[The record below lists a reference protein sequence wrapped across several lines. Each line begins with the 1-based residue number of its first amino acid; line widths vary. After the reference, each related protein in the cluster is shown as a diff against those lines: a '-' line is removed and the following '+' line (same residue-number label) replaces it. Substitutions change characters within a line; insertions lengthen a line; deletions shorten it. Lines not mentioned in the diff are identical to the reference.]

1 MSKSRVIIILGVL
14 VALLPL
20 VGFPR
25 AWEAFFQIL
34 AGLSIV
40 LVSVW
45 STIDKKLS
53 LKAKAQARL
62 TRKDVASSTGSGQA
76 GVAPDPDIPFGQR
89 VTDFY
94 PKTGQAGRRITD
106 LKRTPPSSGTDEPLI

>member
-1 MSKSRVIIILGVL
+1 MPKNRIIIILGVL

-25 AWEAFFQIL
+25 AWEVFFQIV

-62 TRKDVASSTGSGQA
+62 SRQIDVPEVPEPGMPS
-76 GVAPDPDIPFGQR
+76 GQR
-89 VTDFY
+89 VTDVY
-94 PKTGQAGRRITD
+94 PKTGQPGRRLTD
-106 LKRTPPSSGTDEPLI
+106 LTRTGPEKPLS